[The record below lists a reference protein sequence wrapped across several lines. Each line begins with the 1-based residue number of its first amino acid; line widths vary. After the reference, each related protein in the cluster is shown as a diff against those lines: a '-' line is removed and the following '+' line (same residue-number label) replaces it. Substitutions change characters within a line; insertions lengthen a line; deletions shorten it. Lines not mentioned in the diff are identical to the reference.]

1 MKVVCL
7 GAGPSGLYLAIS
19 LKLRDP
25 AHDVTVYERNQPG
38 DTYGW
43 GVVFSDQT
51 LENLAA
57 NDPVSA
63 KAMAGELI
71 RWDYIDVK
79 IRGQVERSGGHGFI
93 GIGRRRMLEIL
104 SQRAAELGVKQQYGV
119 EVDLNQSGQSRLKN
133 EVQENKK
140 TLTRLIADAD
150 LIVAADG
157 LNSRVRNADL
167 AGFKADIE
175 MRPNKFVWLGT
186 HQRFDDA
193 FTFMFEETQHGWMWA
208 HAYQFDAD
216 TSTFIVEC
224 RPETYD
230 QWGFERMS
238 HEQSAETCRRIFEK
252 HLGGHKLLTNSAHIR
267 GSAWINFPRVLCR
280 NWVRGNV
287 VLIGDAAHTA
297 HFSIGSGTKLG
308 FEDAISLARHLE
320 NGRAQGALLQDALK
334 AYQAEREVEAFKL
347 QSAARNSM
355 SWFEEIGRYLDYGTK
370 QFTYALL
377 TRSQRVSHENLRLRD
392 KPWLESVE
400 RAFAAQAGA
409 GDQHVPPMFTPFR
422 LRDMVLPN
430 RIVVSPMSMYSA
442 VEGLPDDW
450 HLVHY
455 GALARG
461 GAGLLYTEMTD
472 VSRDARISPGCAGI
486 WTDAQEAAWKRIA
499 DFVHAHSQ
507 AKFCLQLGH
516 AGPKASTQ
524 VGWKGNDV
532 PLESG
537 NWQPIGPSANA
548 YSKINQVPRAMTR
561 ADMDR
566 VRDDYVAAARRAGR
580 AGFDMLELHYAH
592 GYLMSAFITPVMNR
606 RTDEYGGSLEN
617 RLRFPLE
624 VFNAVRAAWPQQK
637 PIAVRISSNDWVGD
651 AGITPAES
659 VKIARAFKAAGV
671 DIMDI
676 SAGQTSPDARPV
688 YGRMFQTPFS
698 DQVRNDAR
706 IATMAVGNIYE
717 VDHVNSILASG
728 RADLCCLA
736 RPHLMDPNWTLRAA
750 AEQGYRGEAVKV
762 PDQYLTG
769 FDQLQRNLKRAAE
782 MVINV

>member
-19 LKLRDP
+19 LKLRNP

-51 LENLAA
+51 MENLAA
-57 NDPVSA
+57 NDPISA
-63 KAMAGELI
+63 RAMADELI

-79 IRGQVERSGGHGFI
+79 IRGEIERSGGHGFI

-104 SQRAAELGVKQQYGV
+104 AARAAELGVKLVFGDEILRFAQ
-119 EVDLNQSGQSRLKN
+119 DDR
-133 EVQENKK
+133 
-140 TLTRLIADAD
+140 RFADAD

-157 LNSRVRNADL
+157 LNSRVRNADRE
-167 AGFKADIE
+167 GFKADIE
-175 MRPNKFVWLGT
+175 LRPNKFVWLGT
-186 HQRFDDA
+186 RQRFNDA
-193 FTFMFEETQHGWMWA
+193 FTFMFEQTEHGWVWA
-208 HAYQFDAD
+208 HAYQFDKD

-224 RPETYD
+224 RPETYECF
-230 QWGFERMS
+230 GFERMS
-238 HEQSAETCRRIFEK
+238 HEQSAEACRRIFEK
-252 HLGGHKLLTNSAHIR
+252 HLGGHPLLTNSRHIR
-267 GSAWINFPRVLCR
+267 GSAWISFPRVLCR
-280 NWVRGNV
+280 NWVKGNL

-308 FEDAISLARHLE
+308 FEDAISLARHLDS
-320 NGRAQGALLQDALK
+320 GRPLAASLQ
-334 AYQAEREVEAFKL
+334 AYQAEREVEALKL

-355 SWFEEIGRYLDYGTK
+355 TWFEEIERYLAYGTK
-370 QFTYALL
+370 QFAYALL
-377 TRSQRVSHENLRLRD
+377 TRSQRVSHENLRVRD
-392 KPWLESVE
+392 QKWLEGVE

-409 GDQHVPPMFTPFR
+409 GDVRVPPMFTPFK
-422 LRDMVLPN
+422 LRGMTVPN

-442 VEGLPDDW
+442 TDGVPDDW
-450 HLVHY
+450 HLAHY
-455 GALARG
+455 AALAKG
-461 GAGLLYTEMTD
+461 GAGLVYTEMTD
-472 VSRDARISPGCAGI
+472 VSAEGRISPGCAGI
-486 WTDAQEAAWKRIA
+486 WNDAQEQAWQRIVR
-499 DFVHAHSQ
+499 FVHAHSQ

-516 AGPKASTQ
+516 AGPKASTR
-524 VGWKGNDV
+524 VGWEGNDV
-532 PLESG
+532 PLDAG

-548 YSKINQVPRAMTR
+548 YAKVNQVPRAMTR

-566 VRDDYVAAARRAGR
+566 VRDEYVAAARRAQR
-580 AGFDMLELHYAH
+580 AGFDMLEMHYAH

-624 VFNAVRAAWPQQK
+624 VFAAVRAAWPQDK
-637 PIAVRISSNDWVGD
+637 PMAVRISSNDWVGEQ
-651 AGITPAES
+651 GITPAES
-659 VKIARAFKAAGV
+659 VKIARAFKAAGCDV
-671 DIMDI
+671 IDV
-676 SAGQTSPDARPV
+676 SAGQTTPDARPV
-688 YGRMFQTPFS
+688 YGRMFQAPFS
-698 DQVRNDAR
+698 DQIRNDAR

-717 VDHVNSILASG
+717 VDHVNSILAAG

-750 AEQGYRGEAVKV
+750 AQQGYRGPAIRV
-762 PDQYLTG
+762 PEQYLTG
-769 FDQLQRNLKRAAE
+769 FEQLERNLKRAAE